1 MEEEREERTEPEGRA
16 VRDRISS
23 LAQRVRGALTGRTLR
38 IVCLLTPVACAV
50 ALLDALNGIFPL
62 PVSIALYVVAA
73 VGLVAT
79 CILAVRAVRS
89 AATSALQRL
98 TASNRV
104 AKALATNGRL
114 RTVATTLPGMGL
126 NLVYA
131 VFNGVVGIVS
141 LSAWYGSLSAY
152 YLLLCVMRFSAVSHA
167 RRTYALRARGDDQG
181 DQEDRAQEDRAGQ
194 DDHDDPEDRAT
205 QEDLAA
211 RDARELTVYRT
222 CGKLLAVSSIAL
234 GGAVIMVVLGYGGKS
249 YAGLTIY
256 AVATYTFCKLGV
268 AIVNLVKV
276 QRERSLL
283 QKTLRNI
290 SYSDALVSLL
300 ALQTALFASFGE
312 GVGDFEPTMNALTGA
327 GVCLMIAGLGLSMVH
342 DAKRRQHAP
351 RLEEETEQ

>member
-1 MEEEREERTEPEGRA
+1 MEEGREEPEEHTELEERTIK
-16 VRDRISS
+16 DRVSS
-23 LAQRVRGALTGRTLR
+23 LAQRVRGALTGRSRRVLY
-38 IVCLLTPVACAV
+38 LLTVAACAV
-50 ALLDALNGIFPL
+50 ATFDALNGLFPL
-62 PVSIALYVVAA
+62 PVSLALYVLAA

-79 CILAVRAVRS
+79 CILALRAVSS

-104 AKALATNGRL
+104 ANALATNARL
-114 RTVATTLPGMGL
+114 RTVATTIPGTAL

-167 RRTYALRARGDDQG
+167 GQVWAKKGQAGDREALEDQG
-181 DQEDRAQEDRAGQ
+181 DREGQEAL
-194 DDHDDPEDRAT
+194 AT
-205 QEDLAA
+205 
-211 RDARELTVYRT
+211 RDARELRVYRT
-222 CGKLLAVSSIAL
+222 CGKLLTVSSIAL

-256 AVATYTFCKLGV
+256 AVATYTFCKLGI
-268 AIVNLVKV
+268 AIVNLVRV

-300 ALQTALFASFGE
+300 ALQTALFASFGD

-351 RLEEETEQ
+351 RLEEETRK

>member
-1 MEEEREERTEPEGRA
+1 MEEGREERTEPEGRT
-16 VRDRISS
+16 VKDRVSS
-23 LAQRVRGALTGRTLR
+23 LAQRARGALTGRILR
-38 IVCLLTPVACAV
+38 IVCLLTPVACVV
-50 ALLDALNGIFPL
+50 ALLDALNGLFPL
-62 PVSIALYVVAA
+62 PVSLALYVLAA

-79 CILAVRAVRS
+79 CTLAARAVS
-89 AATSALQRL
+89 GAATSALQRL

-104 AKALATNGRL
+104 ANALATNARL
-114 RTVATTLPGMGL
+114 RTVATTIPGTAL

-167 RRTYALRARGDDQG
+167 RRAYALKGQG
-181 DQEDRAQEDRAGQ
+181 DEAQGGDQ
-194 DDHDDPEDRAT
+194 DDHDGQEGRA
-205 QEDLAA
+205 DLAA
-211 RDARELTVYRT
+211 RDAHELTVYRT

-342 DAKRRQHAP
+342 DARRRQRAP
-351 RLEEETEQ
+351 QLEEEAEQ

>member
-1 MEEEREERTEPEGRA
+1 MEEGHEERTEPEGLT
-16 VRDRISS
+16 VRDRFSS

-38 IVCLLTPVACAV
+38 IVCLLTPVACVV
-50 ALLDALNGIFPL
+50 ALLDALNGLFPL

-73 VGLVAT
+73 AGLVAT
-79 CILAVRAVRS
+79 CTLAVRAIWG

-104 AKALATNGRL
+104 ANALATNARL
-114 RTVATTLPGMGL
+114 RTVATTIPGTAL

-131 VFNGVVGIVS
+131 VFNGAVGIAS

-152 YLLLCVMRFSAVSHA
+152 YLLLCVMRFSAVS
-167 RRTYALRARGDDQG
+167 Q
-181 DQEDRAQEDRAGQ
+181 AGQ
-194 DDHDDPEDRAT
+194 VWTKKGQAGDREALEDHGDPENRANR
-205 QEDLAA
+205 EALAA

-222 CGKLLAVSSIAL
+222 CGKLLAVSSVAL

-300 ALQTALFASFGE
+300 ALQTALFASFGD

-351 RLEEETEQ
+351 RLEEEAEQ